1 MNKHVASNHKHF
13 GGKVK
18 RLLTYNN
25 MQQKEFAKVMLTY
38 QINITKLVKTKSVSE
53 LTDGLLLG
61 LYYFLSTEVKDIFIS
76 DDLTKEEKELYK
88 LILGLYKSVVGEIKE
103 RQEITTENNTDR
115 GRK

>member
-1 MNKHVASNHKHF
+1 MNNHVTSNPKHF
-13 GGKVK
+13 GSKVK
-18 RLLTYNN
+18 RLLTFNN

-38 QINITKLVKTKSVSE
+38 QINITKLVKTKSINE

-61 LYYFLSTEVKDIFIS
+61 LYYFLSIEVKDIFIS

-88 LILGLYKSVVGEIKE
+88 LILGLYKSVVGEIEK
-103 RQEITTENNTDR
+103 RQGITTENNSDR